1 MALKTL
7 WGFFAPMTF
16 DEIINTTIEPV
27 VYSIDFPNRM
37 FYVGRTIDI
46 KRRATKHRQEAFS
59 EKHANLALQRCF
71 RKYHNQ
77 ESWGIIKRFDSVEEA
92 VQFEDSYIEEF
103 WDDPLFLNQ
112 KRGDTIDAIYNER
125 KHTKRVWYMN
135 PYSGGMWMSNTC
147 SEMRRMLGQNGY
159 GKPVGW
165 THMAMG
171 LSPEECEADA
181 QKILADDFR
190 KIIKPFEPKKVTFA
204 TLKWQAVKKEEARKK
219 RIRKS
224 VVVKELSTGKCWLS
238 RKCELT
244 SSQRRVLQNG
254 VRPWSEFNV
263 RLYGGDW
270 AEFVPQKQQSFA
282 SHNQPR
288 PIKGI
293 HKEGMWGTWQ
303 SVGDFA
309 RNELTIPESIS
320 ARKMAERAR
329 KCLNEE
335 HRIQGWL
342 LEYI

>member
-1 MALKTL
+1 
-7 WGFFAPMTF
+7 MTF

-77 ESWGIIKRFDSVEEA
+77 ESWGIIKRFDSAEEA

-238 RKCELT
+238 RKSELT

-270 AEFVPQKQQSFA
+270 AEFVPQKEQAFST
-282 SHNQPR
+282 HNQPR

-293 HKEGMWGTWQ
+293 HKNGELDTW
-303 SVGDFA
+303 
-309 RNELTIPESIS
+309 ESIGS
-320 ARKMAERAR
+320 FVRNVFGITDGKKVHKKRKHIYG
-329 KCLNEE
+329 N
-335 HRIQGWL
+335 IQQGYRTKGWH

>member
-1 MALKTL
+1 
-7 WGFFAPMTF
+7 MTF

-77 ESWGIIKRFDSVEEA
+77 ESWGIIKRFDSAEEA
-92 VQFEDSYIEEF
+92 VQFEDSYIAEF

-112 KRGDTIDAIYNER
+112 KRGDTIDALYNER
-125 KHTKRVWYMN
+125 KHTKRIWYMN

-147 SEMRRMLGQNGY
+147 SEMRKVLGQNGY

-165 THMAMG
+165 THIAMG

-190 KIIKPFEPKKVTFA
+190 KIIKPFEPKKISSA
-204 TLKWQAVKKEEARKK
+204 TIKWQAVKKEEARKK

-238 RKCELT
+238 RKSDLT
-244 SSQRRVLQNG
+244 SSQRLVLQNG
-254 VRPWSEFNV
+254 VRPWSKFNV
-263 RLYGGDW
+263 RLYGDDW
-270 AEFVPQKQQSFA
+270 AEFVPQKEQAFST
-282 SHNQPR
+282 HNQPR

-293 HKEGMWGTWQ
+293 HNEGMWGTWQ

-309 RNELTIPESIS
+309 RNELMTPESIS
-320 ARKMAERAR
+320 TRKMAERAR
-329 KCLNEE
+329 KCLKDK

>member
-1 MALKTL
+1 
-7 WGFFAPMTF
+7 MTF

-77 ESWGIIKRFDSVEEA
+77 ESWGIIKRFDSAEEA

-112 KRGDTIDAIYNER
+112 KRGDTIDALYNER

-147 SEMRRMLGQNGY
+147 SEMKRMLGQNGY

-165 THMAMG
+165 THIAMG

-190 KIIKPFEPKKVTFA
+190 KIIKPFEPKKISSA

-238 RKCELT
+238 RKSELT

-270 AEFVPQKQQSFA
+270 AEFVPQKEQSFA

>member
-1 MALKTL
+1 
-7 WGFFAPMTF
+7 MTF

-77 ESWGIIKRFDSVEEA
+77 ETWGIIKRFDSAEEA
-92 VQFEDSYIEEF
+92 VQFEHSYIEEF

-112 KRGDTIDAIYNER
+112 KRGDTIDALYNER

-147 SEMRRMLGQNGY
+147 SEMRKIIGQKGY

-165 THMAMG
+165 THIAVG
-171 LSPEECEADA
+171 HSPSECEADA
-181 QKILADDFR
+181 KKILADDFR
-190 KIIKPFEPKKVTFA
+190 KIIKPFEPKKVTLA
-204 TLKWQAVKKEEARKK
+204 TIKWQAIKKEDARKN

-224 VVVKELSTGKCWLS
+224 VVVKELSTGRCWLS
-238 RKCELT
+238 RKSDLT
-244 SSQRRVLQNG
+244 SSQRNVFHNG

-270 AEFVPQKQQSFA
+270 AEFVPQKEQEFA
-282 SHNQPR
+282 THNKPR
-288 PIKGI
+288 PIRGI
-293 HKEGMWGTWQ
+293 HKDGKWDTWE
-303 SVGDFA
+303 SLGSFVRDIFG
-309 RNELTIPESIS
+309 LTDGKKIHKK
-320 ARKMAERAR
+320 RKQTHHNLKMSYRT
-329 KCLNEE
+329 N
-335 HRIQGWL
+335 GWL
-342 LEYI
+342 LDYI